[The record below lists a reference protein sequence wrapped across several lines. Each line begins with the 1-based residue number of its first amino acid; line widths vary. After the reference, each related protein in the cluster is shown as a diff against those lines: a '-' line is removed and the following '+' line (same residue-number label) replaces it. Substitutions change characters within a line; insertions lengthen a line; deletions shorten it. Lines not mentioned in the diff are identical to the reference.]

1 MVNKP
6 LHLVYIIGTYPGLT
20 TTFIDREVRVLRQLG
35 LSIQF
40 LSIRRPPS
48 RVFKIEEYAQLEN
61 TIIYLLPVNVISF
74 VLAHLYF
81 LWFRPIAYFK
91 LAIFLF
97 SRAHPTL
104 KLRFKTLLHF
114 AEGVLAA
121 YLLRNKEID
130 HLHAHFVD
138 RATTVA
144 LCVSRLLNLSYSFTA
159 HANDIYKEPVL
170 IPEKINGATFT
181 VTVSEF
187 NKNYLLQN
195 YPGLNPD
202 KLFVLHPWVD
212 LSHFQPPLFR
222 PQNGCFHIMSVGRLV
237 EKKGHHYLIEACR
250 LLREQQ
256 VDFECDIVGDG
267 PLRAKLEAMVAQ
279 YHLTDQVHLLGGRP
293 QTEVL
298 AGLARA
304 DLFVLACVVAQDGDR
319 DGMPVALAEAMAM
332 AVPVISTNIVGI
344 GELVQPGAG
353 YLVPPDDA
361 PRLAGAIKLMM
372 NMEAAERLKMGQYAR
387 TIIANEFEVIK
398 GNQLLAHLFRQGHC

>member
-1 MVNKP
+1 MENKP
-6 LHLVYIIGTYPGLT
+6 LRLVYIIGTYPGLT

-35 LSIQF
+35 LRIQF

-48 RVFKIEEYAQLEN
+48 RVFKLEEYAQLEN

-74 VLAHLYF
+74 ILAHLYF
-81 LWFRPIAYFK
+81 LWFRPIAYIK

-104 KLRFKTLLHF
+104 KLRLKTLLHF

-170 IPEKINGATFT
+170 IPEKINGAKFM

-212 LSHFQPPLFR
+212 LSHFQPPLVR
-222 PQNGCFHIMSVGRLV
+222 SKNDCFHIMSVGRLV

-250 LLREQQ
+250 LLRDQQ
-256 VDFECDIVGDG
+256 VEFECDIVGDG

-293 QTEVL
+293 QAEVL
-298 AGLARA
+298 AGLAQA

-319 DGMPVALAEAMAM
+319 DGMPVALTEAMAM

-398 GNQLLAHLFRQGHC
+398 GNQLLMHLFQQGHG